1 MLQSM
6 GSQGVRHDL
15 VTKQQHLMQD
25 GPQNKVLLTERGG
38 EFLESQDRQ
47 ADSMTKTHLNHSC
60 EGLVR
65 ALEWNR
71 HHGFGNQRPEFK
83 SLLSLQ

>member
-6 GSQGVRHDL
+6 ESQRVRHDL
-15 VTKQQHLMQD
+15 VTKQQQ
-25 GPQNKVLLTERGG
+25 PVQERARNKVLLTERGG
-38 EFLESQDRQ
+38 KWLESQDRQ
-47 ADSMTKTHLNHSC
+47 MDSMTKTHLNHSW
-60 EGLVR
+60 EGLIR

-83 SLLSLQ
+83 SLLSL